1 MRKLTLLVSLILF
14 TTQFLSAGGGMWLP
28 LLLKQLNE
36 SEMQE
41 MGMKMSAEDIY
52 SINQGSLKD
61 AIVLFGR
68 GCTGELISD
77 KGLLLTNHH
86 CGYGTIQSHSSL
98 ENNYID
104 DGFWASS
111 YSEELSNPG
120 LTVTFL
126 IRMEDVT
133 STILEGVTEEMTDKE
148 RQSQIDKNSHA
159 LKLTYELPEYEDIV
173 IEPFYKG
180 NEYYLLHNI
189 TYSDV
194 RLVGAPPSSIGKFGA
209 DTDNWEW
216 PRHTGDFSLFR
227 IYAGPDNKPAE
238 YSEENVPF
246 VPKHFLPVSLDGVK
260 PGEFTMI
267 FGYPAYT
274 DEYLPAVAVEE
285 VIEEVN
291 PPKIEIRTRALAIMD
306 TDMKADDETRIKY
319 VSKYAGVAN
328 GWKKWKGE
336 SLGLQRTSAVAKK
349 QKFETEFQKRLEL
362 KPVLG
367 EKYAHLLNDFDEL
380 YKKRAAYAGA
390 SAMYSELTR
399 VVEAFTFSSVLSRLV
414 GIYKNNGEERYNEL
428 KPRYISWLQG
438 KYKNLNPGTDQKVL
452 SDILS
457 YYLDNVPEELMPGI
471 KDSLMIG
478 DGVNFGESILYDE
491 KGLIAAIEE
500 GPEKLVNSL
509 EADQLYNT
517 YNTITDL
524 HNENVARPYSEADMP
539 RQRLQRNYMKAIREV
554 FPEQVFFPDANFT
567 LRVSYGK
574 VEGYYPRDGITYTP
588 FTHLSGV
595 MEKYKPG
602 DYEFDVPKKLRE
614 LYNNKDYG
622 KYGVDGKMPV
632 CFLGSNHTTGG
643 NSGSPVIDAYGSLIG
658 INFDRVWE
666 GTMSD
671 INYDP
676 SICRNIMVDIR
687 YILFIIDKYA
697 GATHLIDEMTIMD
710 K

>member
-1 MRKLTLLVSLILF
+1 
-14 TTQFLSAGGGMWLP
+14 
-28 LLLKQLNE
+28 
-36 SEMQE
+36 
-41 MGMKMSAEDIY
+41 
-52 SINQGSLKD
+52 
-61 AIVLFGR
+61 
-68 GCTGELISD
+68 
-77 KGLLLTNHH
+77 
-86 CGYGTIQSHSSL
+86 
-98 ENNYID
+98 
-104 DGFWASS
+104 
-111 YSEELSNPG
+111 
-120 LTVTFL
+120 
-126 IRMEDVT
+126 
-133 STILEGVTEEMTDKE
+133 
-148 RQSQIDKNSHA
+148 
-159 LKLTYELPEYEDIV
+159 
-173 IEPFYKG
+173 
-180 NEYYLLHNI
+180 
-189 TYSDV
+189 
-194 RLVGAPPSSIGKFGA
+194 
-209 DTDNWEW
+209 
-216 PRHTGDFSLFR
+216 
-227 IYAGPDNKPAE
+227 
-238 YSEENVPF
+238 
-246 VPKHFLPVSLDGVK
+246 
-260 PGEFTMI
+260 
-267 FGYPAYT
+267 
-274 DEYLPAVAVEE
+274 
-285 VIEEVN
+285 
-291 PPKIEIRTRALAIMD
+291 
-306 TDMKADDETRIKY
+306 
-319 VSKYAGVAN
+319 
-328 GWKKWKGE
+328 
-336 SLGLQRTSAVAKK
+336 
-349 QKFETEFQKRLEL
+349 
-362 KPVLG
+362 
-367 EKYAHLLNDFDEL
+367 
-380 YKKRAAYAGA
+380 
-390 SAMYSELTR
+390 

-457 YYLDNVPEELMPGI
+457 YYLDNVPKELMPGI

-509 EADQLYNT
+509 EGDQLYNT

-539 RQRLQRNYMKAIREV
+539 RQKLQRNYMKAIREV